1 MTEEDTLHTDTYT
14 ITAPWGRRSQIRKNL
29 ERLGRKFSKIDRA
42 TIKPFT
48 VTESEPFWSPVYNMN
63 GRVIYRYKAVDLTV
77 PRGAFSVSSSEEY
90 RLVALGERRGSA
102 VTVTYTSDMATPAEV
117 DTLLDSNGDCA
128 HCNTNRARKLLAL
141 IWGPSGLQV
150 VGRSCLHDA
159 TGSHAHLLLA
169 NLQESMRDLSGE
181 YFSAPREVRE
191 LNAKIAICLALEALG
206 EVGFVKAS
214 EDHSTSAG
222 MRELWFDDK
231 LSSERREAIN
241 KHYERAEELLPRIC
255 ASLKEQASTFAQ
267 ATLSIF
273 EAEWVTSR
281 DFGRIAFAVY
291 QALGGGARK
300 PRAPRLPTGGRFAP
314 KGERFTCTGKLVHWA
329 LQESRW
335 GISYLCIFSVE
346 RDGQAFKLI
355 TFSSSEAAS
364 ELDIGD
370 TYTFRGTADTY
381 SAEYGSTRFKRLSIL
396 AQEEN

>member
-1 MTEEDTLHTDTYT
+1 MTEDTYT
-14 ITAPWGRRSQIRKNL
+14 ITAPWGRRKQIRKNL

-42 TIKPFT
+42 TIKPFEI
-48 VTESEPFWSPVYNMN
+48 TESAPFWEPVYNLN
-63 GRVIYRYKAVDLTV
+63 GRVVYRYKAVQLTV
-77 PRGAFSVSSSEEY
+77 PRETFSVSPSEEY

-102 VTVTYTSDMATPAEV
+102 VTITYTSDRATPAEV
-117 DTLLDSNGDCA
+117 DLLLDSNGGCA
-128 HCNTNRARKLLAL
+128 HCGTNRPRKLLAL

-150 VGRSCLHDA
+150 VGRSCLLDA

-169 NLQESMRDLSGE
+169 DLQESMRDLSEE
-181 YFSAPREVRE
+181 YFSPPSEARE
-191 LNAKIAICLALEALG
+191 LNAPVAICLALEALG

-214 EDHSTSAG
+214 EDASTSG
-222 MRELWFDDK
+222 VMRELWFDDK
-231 LSSERREAIN
+231 LEAERREAIN
-241 KHYERAEELLPRIC
+241 KHYEKAESLLPRIC
-255 ASLKEQASTFAQ
+255 ASLKEQKSTFAQ

-291 QALGGGARK
+291 QALGGGAERK
-300 PRAPRLPTGGRFAP
+300 PRAPRLPAGGRFAP
-314 KGERFTCTGKLVHWA
+314 KGERFLAEGKLVHWA
-329 LQESRW
+329 LQNSQW
-335 GISYLCIFSVE
+335 GCSYLCIFSVE
-346 RDGQAFKLI
+346 RDGHAFKLI
-355 TFSSSEAAS
+355 TFSSSSAAS